1 MTSFSVLV
9 ATTIHN
15 KTTDRE
21 MIYSSVSTNFN
32 YKSQMFIPLWKP

>member
-21 MIYSSVSTNFN
+21 MIYSSVSISFN
-32 YKSQMFIPLWKP
+32 YERLMFIPLWKP